1 MHVRTRVTMSR
12 IVLLLNTQQQPLI
25 RPQIVVYYVVVQF
38 LYQPQLL
45 SKLSGTL
52 EILTIQDMHQVQI
65 HLFHKNLKEKI
76 SRIISH
82 NCQMT
87 VIFILRE
94 KFNRSNGNN
103 YDDNNEAAYHNNKN
117 H

>member
-52 EILTIQDMHQVQI
+52 EISTIQDMHQVQI
-65 HLFHKNLKEKI
+65 HLFHKNLKDLKKYLE
-76 SRIISH
+76 
-82 NCQMT
+82 
-87 VIFILRE
+87 
-94 KFNRSNGNN
+94 
-103 YDDNNEAAYHNNKN
+103 
-117 H
+117 